1 MSKYSDN
8 STSVLALFYSYAH
21 EDEPLRDELEKH
33 LSLLRRQG
41 IISFWHDRQIIPG
54 TDWSQ
59 DINQHLNDAAV
70 ILLLIS
76 PDFLASDYIFSVE
89 MQQALARDEASE
101 ARVIPII
108 LRPVDWTIFPGLA
121 RLQALPRDARPVTKW
136 ENRDEAFLDIAKGIR
151 LVCKELHNNPLVS
164 NSSTQRPSH
173 TYNLWD
179 VFLKS
184 GVPQITFVER
194 EDFGALKLSLAQPGR
209 GVVIE
214 GPSGI
219 GKTTAVQKAV
229 DYLKSK
235 GYISSSD
242 IQILNARNFAERGKI
257 ETLPAWHTGTVIVDD
272 FHRLDLASSE
282 KLVNHLKD
290 LADKERSEKLVII
303 GIPQTHQRL
312 VNLSFDLATR
322 IDVFTLGLVNDELIL
337 QMIEKG
343 EKALNIE
350 FARKD
355 EIVFAAA
362 GSLNVAQFLCFSICQ
377 NMEIISTQDRKRLVH
392 GDVDGA
398 VSYVKKVLSTKF
410 DESINYFAI
419 LGGPGD
425 STGLLLLEELARS
438 ENGFLS
444 LTILKNKKPAL
455 ARGIER
461 FAEDQWMDK
470 LYQTVHKANYFL
482 YFDQALNALV
492 IDDPQLLF
500 YLKQLQFSNLARQI
514 GKSPA
519 FGSRKV
525 FISYSHND
533 ARWLQRL
540 QVHLKP
546 LEREGLVDLWDDTKI
561 AAGTRWQESI
571 SEAIETARVAV
582 ILVSADFIASDFISN
597 QELPWL
603 LTRAASRGT
612 RIIPVIVSP
621 SAFEDT
627 ELGQFQAINTPGR
640 PLSALSKGEQEQVLA
655 SLVKAIREIF
665 NADEA

>member
-1 MSKYSDN
+1 
-8 STSVLALFYSYAH
+8 V
-21 EDEPLRDELEKH
+21 
-33 LSLLRRQG
+33 G
-41 IISFWHDRQIIPG
+41 
-54 TDWSQ
+54 
-59 DINQHLNDAAV
+59 DIDQHLEDAAI

-76 PDFLASDYIFSVE
+76 SDFLASDYIFSVE
-89 MQQALARDEASE
+89 LQQALARHKAGE

-108 LRPVDWTIFPGLA
+108 LRPVDWTYIAELA
-121 RLQALPRDARPVTKW
+121 RLQALPREAKPITKW
-136 ENRDEAFLDIAKGIR
+136 ENRDEAFLDVAKGIR
-151 LVCKELHNNPLVS
+151 LVSRELRNNPPIS
-164 NSSTQRPSH
+164 NFSSQRSSH

-235 GYISSSD
+235 RYIASSD
-242 IQILNARNFAERGKI
+242 IQILNARNLAERGKI
-257 ETLPAWHTGTVIVDD
+257 ETLPAWHTSIVIVDD
-272 FHRLDLASSE
+272 FHRLDLALSE

-290 LADKERSEKLVII
+290 LADKERPEKLVIV

-312 VNLSFDLATR
+312 VDLSFDLATR
-322 IDVFTLGLVNDELIL
+322 IDIFTLGLVSNELIL

-350 FARKD
+350 FDRKD
-355 EIVFAAA
+355 EIVFASA

-377 NMEIISTQDRKRLVH
+377 NMEIISTQDQRRLVH

-410 DESINYFAI
+410 DESINFLAT

-444 LTILKNKKPAL
+444 LTILKNKNPTL

-461 FAEDQWMDK
+461 FTEENWMDK
-470 LYQTVHKANYFL
+470 LYQTIHKAKYFL

-500 YLKQLQFSNLARQI
+500 YLKQLQPSNLARHI

-533 ARWLQRL
+533 TRWLQRL

-546 LEREGLVDLWDDTKI
+546 LEQEGIVDLWDDTKI
-561 AAGTRWQESI
+561 AAGTRWRESI
-571 SEAIETARVAV
+571 SEAIETARVAI
-582 ILVSADFIASDFISN
+582 ILISADFLASDFISN

-603 LTRAASRGT
+603 LTRAAARGT
-612 RIIPVIVSP
+612 TIISVIVSP
-621 SAFEDT
+621 TAFENT
-627 ELGQFQAINTPGR
+627 ELAQFQAINAPNK
-640 PLSALSKGEQEQVLA
+640 PLSALSKNEQEQVLA
-655 SLVKAIREIF
+655 RLVMVIKEIF
-665 NADEA
+665 TTE